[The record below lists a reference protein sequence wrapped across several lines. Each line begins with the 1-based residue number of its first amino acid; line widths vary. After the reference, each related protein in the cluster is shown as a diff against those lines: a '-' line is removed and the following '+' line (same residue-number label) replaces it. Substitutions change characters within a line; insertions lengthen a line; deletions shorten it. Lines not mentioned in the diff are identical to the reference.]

1 MFEIGP
7 RFWLFDVV
15 FIWGT
20 KLRRLDG
27 EGGVGGSCGCCWCEV
42 EVPLGRRRKDPK
54 MDRCGATAGESF
66 ITGLAVIVVIVA
78 VAVVGV
84 AASILLLDL
93 DEDEEEEDDSWCQCV
108 VVACLII
115 FYA

>member
-7 RFWLFDVV
+7 RFWLFNAG

-66 ITGLAVIVVIVA
+66 ITGLAVVVVVVVA
-78 VAVVGV
+78 V
-84 AASILLLDL
+84 AASILLLVVE
-93 DEDEEEEDDSWCQCV
+93 EDESCCQCV

-115 FYA
+115 FLCLMEALRAAP